1 MTQIAGFFVPL
12 FDWIAAHPEAG
23 VGAALVFPWL
33 IVALVMGLRRATA
46 PAALTAPERQPA
58 TFAPHPEPVSIA
70 PVAIPKPAPR
80 TEPEPSPLRAEPT
93 PVSALQPPPPL
104 PAPVLIVPAAAPALA
119 PAPKVEAPKPKV
131 RLFDR
136 LSRTRS
142 AFMGRLGALVGTRK
156 VDADLLGELEA
167 LLFGADLGVT
177 TAESLLAAVRAK
189 ASGGDATQL
198 RAVLRE
204 AMLEKLRRVEVPA
217 KVADAKPHV
226 VLVLGVNG
234 SGKTTTI
241 GKLAARYQAEGK
253 RVVMGAG
260 DTFRA
265 AAIEQLEVWG
275 QRVGC
280 DVVKGQAGGDPA
292 AVAFDTVKAALTRG
306 CDVAIIDTAGRLQTK
321 APLIEELRKIVRVI
335 GRDVPGAPHEVL
347 LVLDANT
354 GQNAISQARV
364 FTEAAGV
371 TGLVL
376 TKLDGTAKGGVLV
389 GLADEFGIPVRYI
402 GVGETL
408 DDLRDFD
415 AEEFVGALF
424 EAEGGAP

>member
-1 MTQIAGFFVPL
+1 MTQIAGWFVPL
-12 FDWIAAHPEAG
+12 FAWIAAHPEAG

-46 PAALTAPERQPA
+46 PAALPEPERVAAIEARPPA
-58 TFAPHPEPVSIA
+58 PIAIAKSEPRPAPEPVRLRVE
-70 PVAIPKPAPR
+70 PPPTPKP
-80 TEPEPSPLRAEPT
+80 T
-93 PVSALQPPPPL
+93 PPPP
-104 PAPVLIVPAAAPALA
+104 PPAAAIAVPPPAPE
-119 PAPKVEAPKPKV
+119 PAPKAEPPKPKI

-142 AFMGRLGALVGTRK
+142 AFIGRLGALVGARK
-156 VDADLLGELEA
+156 VDADVLEELEA
-167 LLFGADLGVT
+167 LLFSADLGVA
-177 TAESLLAAVRAK
+177 TAESLLGAVRAR
-189 ASGGDATQL
+189 ASGGDANQL
-198 RAVLRE
+198 RQVLRE
-204 AMLEKLRRVEVPA
+204 AMLEKLRRVEAPA
-217 KVADAKPHV
+217 KLADTKPHV

-241 GKLAARYQAEGK
+241 GKLAARYHAAGK

-265 AAIEQLEVWG
+265 AAIEQLEIWG
-275 QRVGC
+275 ERVGC
-280 DVVKGQAGGDPA
+280 EVVKGQPGGDPA
-292 AVAFDTVKAALTRG
+292 AVAFDTVKAALARG

-354 GQNAISQARV
+354 GQNAISQARI

-389 GLADEFGIPVRYI
+389 GLADEFGIPVRYV

-408 DDLRDFD
+408 DDLREFD
-415 AEEFVGALF
+415 AEEFVDALF
-424 EAEGGAP
+424 EPEGGAS